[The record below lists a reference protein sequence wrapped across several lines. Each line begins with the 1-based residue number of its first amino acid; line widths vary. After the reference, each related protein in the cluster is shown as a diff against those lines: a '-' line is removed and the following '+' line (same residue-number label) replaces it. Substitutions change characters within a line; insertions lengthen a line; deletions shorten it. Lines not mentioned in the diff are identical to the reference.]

1 MTQKQKSL
9 QTLNFIVLPSSTIA
23 RHDALPTKRSD
34 RHLESESIALSRTHK
49 LEPFTP
55 LLSHTSKMSSSPP
68 AEVATNDNNEPQKN
82 ALEQITFRFCQECS
96 NMLYPKEDKVNST
109 LQYVCRHCFWSEPA
123 SSACI
128 FRNNLNNSVGE
139 TAGVT
144 QDVGSDPTVGYEY
157 YFCILCG
164 EEIGFKCF
172 VCGEMQ
178 GVGSRR
184 GGTDAD
190 EIRGGCQE
198 FVTTM
203 EGRVVGTTA

>member
-1 MTQKQKSL
+1 
-9 QTLNFIVLPSSTIA
+9 
-23 RHDALPTKRSD
+23 
-34 RHLESESIALSRTHK
+34 
-49 LEPFTP
+49 
-55 LLSHTSKMSSSPP
+55 MSSSPP
-68 AEVATNDNNEPQKN
+68 AEVATNDDEQQKN

-157 YFCILCG
+157 YLCILCG
-164 EEIGFKCF
+164 EEVGCSICS
-172 VCGEMQ
+172 
-178 GVGSRR
+178 GVQSEESQCERVV
-184 GGTDAD
+184 AD
-190 EIRGGCQE
+190 EIQEEYQE
-198 FVTTM
+198 FVTNM
-203 EGRVVGTTA
+203 EGRAVEMTA